1 MKNFNDFKTR
11 YANYLKDNVIYIVVI
26 AFCLA
31 LSRSFAYGSIHLG
44 TAGSAYA
51 LNTWI
56 VETLQT
62 FIWLVEF
69 TAIFPIVCMG
79 CDYLI
84 KQYEYYRANEKPLE
98 PKNDVAEAKLQD
110 KPWNTKLVP
119 ENSDN
124 SVVTA
129 TVKPEVKPEAKL
141 ETKPEAKPERKVY
154 VESMLPPVLKPK
166 HKAVVFYNGQYKEFV
181 ARKGDL
187 TIFVPGNELSEAS
200 LNSLINSEF
209 TDVDLVIQK
218 GKSKDLPDYDKLQ
231 LAGKN
236 VKIYVHF

>member
-62 FIWLVEF
+62 FIWLIEF

-98 PKNDVAEAKLQD
+98 PKNEVAEAKLQD

-124 SVVTA
+124 SVVTP
-129 TVKPEVKPEAKL
+129 TSECKIVKFADNGHSNKG
-141 ETKPEAKPERKVY
+141 KVY
-154 VESMLPPVLKPK
+154 VETMLPPVLKPK
-166 HKAVVFYNGQYKEFV
+166 HKVVVFYNGQYKEFI

-218 GKSKDLPDYDKLQ
+218 DKSKDLPDYDKLQ

>member
-69 TAIFPIVCMG
+69 TAIFPIICMG

-84 KQYEYYRANEKPLE
+84 KQYEYYKANEKPLE
-98 PKNDVAEAKLQD
+98 PKNEVAEAKLHNE
-110 KPWNTKLVP
+110 PWNTKLIQ

-124 SVVTA
+124 LADTTSEDSVVKFA
-129 TVKPEVKPEAKL
+129 DNGHSNKG
-141 ETKPEAKPERKVY
+141 KVY
-154 VESMLPPVLKPK
+154 IETMLPPVLKPK
-166 HKAVVFYNGQYKEFV
+166 HKAVVFYNGQYKEFI
-181 ARKGDL
+181 ARDGDL
-187 TIFVPGNELSEAS
+187 TIFVPDNELSEDS
-200 LNSLINSEF
+200 FNSLVDSDF

-218 GKSKDLPDYDKLQ
+218 DKSSDLPDYDKLQ

>member
-1 MKNFNDFKTR
+1 MKNFNDFKTQ
-11 YANYLKDNVIYIVVI
+11 YANYLKDNVFYLVAI
-26 AFCLA
+26 AFGLA
-31 LSRSFAYGSIHLG
+31 LSRSFAYNSIHLG
-44 TAGSAYA
+44 TAGSAYV

-62 FIWLVEF
+62 FIWVVEF
-69 TAIFPIVCMG
+69 TAIFPIICMG

-84 KQYEYYRANEKPLE
+84 KQYEYYKANEKPLE
-98 PKNDVAEAKLQD
+98 PKNEVAEAKLHD
-110 KPWNTKLVP
+110 EPWNTALVP
-119 ENSDN
+119 EDSDN

-129 TVKPEVKPEAKL
+129 SVKPRV
-141 ETKPEAKPERKVY
+141 KPERKVY

-166 HKAVVFYNGQYKEFV
+166 HKAVVFYNGQYKEFI

-187 TIFVPGNELSEAS
+187 TIFVPGNELSEDS
-200 LNSLINSEF
+200 FNSLVNSDF
-209 TDVDLVIQK
+209 TDIDLVIQK
-218 GKSKDLPDYDKLQ
+218 NKSADLPDYDKLQ

>member
-1 MKNFNDFKTR
+1 MKNFNDFKTQ
-11 YANYLKDNVIYIVVI
+11 YANYLKDNVFYLVAI
-26 AFCLA
+26 AFGLA

-62 FIWLVEF
+62 FIWVVEF

-98 PKNDVAEAKLQD
+98 PKNEVAEAKLHD
-110 KPWNTKLVP
+110 EPWNTKLIQ
-119 ENSDN
+119 ENSENSADTTREDTFVKFADN
-124 SVVTA
+124 GYSN
-129 TVKPEVKPEAKL
+129 KGKF
-141 ETKPEAKPERKVY
+141 Y
-154 VESMLPPVLKPK
+154 VETMLPPVLKPK
-166 HKAVVFYNGQYKEFV
+166 HKAVVFYNGQYKEFI
-181 ARKGDL
+181 ARDGDL
-187 TIFVPGNELSEAS
+187 TIFVPGNKLSEDS
-200 LNSLINSEF
+200 FNSLVNSDF

-218 GKSKDLPDYDKLQ
+218 DKSKDLPDYDKLQ

>member
-62 FIWLVEF
+62 FIWVVEF

-84 KQYEYYRANEKPLE
+84 KQYEYYKANEKPLE
-98 PKNDVAEAKLQD
+98 PKNEVAEAKLHD
-110 KPWNTKLVP
+110 EPWNTKLVQ

-124 SVVTA
+124 SPVV
-129 TVKPEVKPEAKL
+129 KL
-141 ETKPEAKPERKVY
+141 ADNGQSNKGKTYIET
-154 VESMLPPVLKPK
+154 MLPPVLKPK
-166 HKAVVFYNGQYKEFV
+166 HKAVVFYNGQYKEFI
-181 ARKGDL
+181 ARDGDL
-187 TIFVPGNELSEAS
+187 IIFVPGKELSEDS
-200 LNSLINSEF
+200 FNSLVNSDF

-218 GKSKDLPDYDKLQ
+218 DKSSDLPDYDKLQ

>member
-98 PKNDVAEAKLQD
+98 PKNEVAEAKLHD
-110 KPWNTKLVP
+110 EPWNTKLVQ

-124 SVVTA
+124 SADT
-129 TVKPEVKPEAKL
+129 TSEDTFVKFADNGRSNKG
-141 ETKPEAKPERKVY
+141 KVY
-154 VESMLPPVLKPK
+154 VETMLPPVLKPK
-166 HKAVVFYNGQYKEFV
+166 HKAVVFYNGQYKEFI

-218 GKSKDLPDYDKLQ
+218 DKSSDLPDYDKLQ

>member
-1 MKNFNDFKTR
+1 MKNFNDFKTQ

-31 LSRSFAYGSIHLG
+31 LSRSFAYSSIHLG

-62 FIWLVEF
+62 FIWVVEF
-69 TAIFPIVCMG
+69 TAIFPIVCIG

-98 PKNDVAEAKLQD
+98 PKNEVAEAKLHD
-110 KPWNTKLVP
+110 EPWNTKLIQ
-119 ENSDN
+119 ENSENSADTTSEDTFVKFADN
-124 SVVTA
+124 GHSN
-129 TVKPEVKPEAKL
+129 KGKF
-141 ETKPEAKPERKVY
+141 Y
-154 VESMLPPVLKPK
+154 VETMLPPVLKPK
-166 HKAVVFYNGQYKEFV
+166 HKAVVFYNGQYKEFI

-187 TIFVPGNELSEAS
+187 TIFVPGNELSKAS
-200 LNSLINSEF
+200 LNLLINSDF

-218 GKSKDLPDYDKLQ
+218 DKSADLPDYDKLQ

>member
-98 PKNDVAEAKLQD
+98 PKNEVAEAKLHD
-110 KPWNTKLVP
+110 EPWNTKLVQ

-124 SVVTA
+124 LADTTSEDSVVKFADNGYSNKGKTYI
-129 TVKPEVKPEAKL
+129 
-141 ETKPEAKPERKVY
+141 ET
-154 VESMLPPVLKPK
+154 MLPPVLKPK
-166 HKAVVFYNGQYKEFV
+166 HKAVVFYNGQYKEFI

-218 GKSKDLPDYDKLQ
+218 NKSKDLPDYDKLQ
-231 LAGKN
+231 LVGKN

>member
-84 KQYEYYRANEKPLE
+84 KQYEYYKANEKPLE
-98 PKNDVAEAKLQD
+98 PKNEVAEAKLYEE
-110 KPWNTKLVP
+110 PWNTALIT
-119 ENSDN
+119 ENSGNSPVVKFADN
-124 SVVTA
+124 GYSN
-129 TVKPEVKPEAKL
+129 KGKF
-141 ETKPEAKPERKVY
+141 Y
-154 VESMLPPVLKPK
+154 VETMLPPVLKPK
-166 HKAVVFYNGQYKEFV
+166 HKAVVFYNGQYKEFI
-181 ARKGDL
+181 ARDGDL
-187 TIFVPGNELSEAS
+187 TIFVPGNELSEDS
-200 LNSLINSEF
+200 FNSLINSEF

-218 GKSKDLPDYDKLQ
+218 DKSKDLPDYDKLQ

>member
-1 MKNFNDFKTR
+1 MKNFNDFKTQ

-98 PKNDVAEAKLQD
+98 PKNEVAEAKLHD
-110 KPWNTKLVP
+110 EPWNTKLVQ
-119 ENSDN
+119 ENSENSADTTSEDTFVKFADN
-124 SVVTA
+124 GHSNKGKTYI
-129 TVKPEVKPEAKL
+129 
-141 ETKPEAKPERKVY
+141 ET
-154 VESMLPPVLKPK
+154 MLPPVLKPK
-166 HKAVVFYNGQYKEFV
+166 HKAVVFYNGQYKEFI

-187 TIFVPGNELSEAS
+187 TIFVPDNELSEDS
-200 LNSLINSEF
+200 FNSLVDSDF

-218 GKSKDLPDYDKLQ
+218 DKSSDLPDYDKLQ

>member
-1 MKNFNDFKTR
+1 MKNFNDFKTQ

-98 PKNDVAEAKLQD
+98 PKNEVAEAKLHD
-110 KPWNTKLVP
+110 EPWNTKLVQ
-119 ENSDN
+119 ENSENSADTTSEDTFVKFADN
-124 SVVTA
+124 GHSN
-129 TVKPEVKPEAKL
+129 KGKFYI
-141 ETKPEAKPERKVY
+141 ET
-154 VESMLPPVLKPK
+154 MLPPVLKPK
-166 HKAVVFYNGQYKEFV
+166 HKAVVFYNGQYKEFI
-181 ARKGDL
+181 ARDGDL
-187 TIFVPGNELSEAS
+187 TIFVPDNELSEDS
-200 LNSLINSEF
+200 FNSLVDSDF

-218 GKSKDLPDYDKLQ
+218 DKSSDLPDYDKLQ

>member
-31 LSRSFAYGSIHLG
+31 LSRSFAYSSIHLG

-98 PKNDVAEAKLQD
+98 PKNEVAEAKLQD

-124 SVVTA
+124 SAYT
-129 TVKPEVKPEAKL
+129 TSEDSFVKFADNGHSNKGKF
-141 ETKPEAKPERKVY
+141 Y
-154 VESMLPPVLKPK
+154 VETMLPPVLKPK
-166 HKAVVFYNGQYKEFV
+166 HKAVVFYNGQYKEFI
-181 ARKGDL
+181 ARDGDL
-187 TIFVPGNELSEAS
+187 TIFVPGNELSEDS
-200 LNSLINSEF
+200 FNSLINSEF

-218 GKSKDLPDYDKLQ
+218 DKSKDLPDYDKLQ

>member
-1 MKNFNDFKTR
+1 MKNFNDFKTQ

-62 FIWLVEF
+62 FIWVVEF

-98 PKNDVAEAKLQD
+98 PKNEVAEAKLHD
-110 KPWNTKLVP
+110 EPWNTKLIQ
-119 ENSDN
+119 ENSENSADTTSEDTFVKFADN
-124 SVVTA
+124 GHSN
-129 TVKPEVKPEAKL
+129 KGKF
-141 ETKPEAKPERKVY
+141 Y
-154 VESMLPPVLKPK
+154 VETMLPPVLKPK
-166 HKAVVFYNGQYKEFV
+166 HKAVVFYNGQYKEFI

-187 TIFVPGNELSEAS
+187 TIFVPGNELSKAS
-200 LNSLINSEF
+200 LNLLINSDF

-218 GKSKDLPDYDKLQ
+218 DKSADLPDYDKLQ

>member
-26 AFCLA
+26 AFGLA
-31 LSRSFAYGSIHLG
+31 LSRSFAYSSIHLG

-62 FIWLVEF
+62 LIWLVEF

-98 PKNDVAEAKLQD
+98 PKNEVAEAKLHD
-110 KPWNTKLVP
+110 EPWNTKLVP

-124 SVVTA
+124 SAVIKFA
-129 TVKPEVKPEAKL
+129 DNAHSNKVK
-141 ETKPEAKPERKVY
+141 TY
-154 VESMLPPVLKPK
+154 VETMLPPVLKPK
-166 HKAVVFYNGQYKEFV
+166 HKAVVFYNGQYKEFI

-209 TDVDLVIQK
+209 IDVDLVIQK
-218 GKSKDLPDYDKLQ
+218 GKSSDLPDYDKLQ

>member
-1 MKNFNDFKTR
+1 MKNFNDFKTQ
-11 YANYLKDNVIYIVVI
+11 YANYLKDNVFYLVAI
-26 AFCLA
+26 AFGLA
-31 LSRSFAYGSIHLG
+31 LSRSFAYNSIHLG

-62 FIWLVEF
+62 FIWVVEF
-69 TAIFPIVCMG
+69 TAIFPIICMG

-84 KQYEYYRANEKPLE
+84 KQYEYYKANEKPLE
-98 PKNDVAEAKLQD
+98 PKNEVAEAKLND
-110 KPWNTKLVP
+110 EPWNTALVP
-119 ENSDN
+119 EDSDN

-129 TVKPEVKPEAKL
+129 SVKPGV
-141 ETKPEAKPERKVY
+141 KPERKVY

-166 HKAVVFYNGQYKEFV
+166 HKAVVFYNGQYKEFI

-187 TIFVPGNELSEAS
+187 TIFVPGNELSEDS
-200 LNSLINSEF
+200 FNSLVNSDF

-218 GKSKDLPDYDKLQ
+218 DKSADLPDYDKLQ

>member
-1 MKNFNDFKTR
+1 MKNFNDFKTQ

-69 TAIFPIVCMG
+69 TTIFPIVCMG

-98 PKNDVAEAKLQD
+98 PKNEVAEAKLHD
-110 KPWNTKLVP
+110 EPWNTKLIP

-124 SVVTA
+124 LADTTSEDSVVKFA
-129 TVKPEVKPEAKL
+129 DNGHSNKG
-141 ETKPEAKPERKVY
+141 KVY
-154 VESMLPPVLKPK
+154 IETMLPPVLKPK
-166 HKAVVFYNGQYKEFV
+166 HKAVVFYNGQYKEFI
-181 ARKGDL
+181 ARDGDL
-187 TIFVPGNELSEAS
+187 TIFVPDNELSEDS
-200 LNSLINSEF
+200 FNSLINSDF

-218 GKSKDLPDYDKLQ
+218 DKSSDLPDYDKLQ

>member
-69 TAIFPIVCMG
+69 TAIFPIICMG

-84 KQYEYYRANEKPLE
+84 KQYEYYKANEKPLE
-98 PKNDVAEAKLQD
+98 PKNEVAEAKLHNE
-110 KPWNTKLVP
+110 PWNTKLIQ

-124 SVVTA
+124 LADTTSEDSVVKFA
-129 TVKPEVKPEAKL
+129 DNGHSNKG
-141 ETKPEAKPERKVY
+141 KVY
-154 VESMLPPVLKPK
+154 IETMLPPVLKPK
-166 HKAVVFYNGQYKEFV
+166 HKAVVFYNGQYKEFI
-181 ARKGDL
+181 ARDGDL
-187 TIFVPGNELSEAS
+187 TIFVPDNELSEDS
-200 LNSLINSEF
+200 FNSLVDSDF

-218 GKSKDLPDYDKLQ
+218 DKSADLPDYDKLQ

>member
-84 KQYEYYRANEKPLE
+84 KQYEYYKANEKPLE
-98 PKNDVAEAKLQD
+98 PKNEVAEAKLHD
-110 KPWNTKLVP
+110 EPWNTKLVQ

-124 SVVTA
+124 LADTTSEDSVVKFADNGYSNKGKTYI
-129 TVKPEVKPEAKL
+129 
-141 ETKPEAKPERKVY
+141 ET
-154 VESMLPPVLKPK
+154 MLPSVLKPK
-166 HKAVVFYNGQYKEFV
+166 HKAVVFYNGQYKEFI

-218 GKSKDLPDYDKLQ
+218 YKSKDLPDYDKLQ

>member
-1 MKNFNDFKTR
+1 MKNFNDFKTQ
-11 YANYLKDNVIYIVVI
+11 YANYLKDNVFYLAAI
-26 AFCLA
+26 AFGLA
-31 LSRSFAYGSIHLG
+31 LSRSFAYNSIHLG

-62 FIWLVEF
+62 FIWTVEF
-69 TAIFPIVCMG
+69 TAIFPIICMG

-84 KQYEYYRANEKPLE
+84 KQYEYYKANEKPLE
-98 PKNDVAEAKLQD
+98 PKNEVAKAKLHD
-110 KPWNTKLVP
+110 EPWNTKLVQ

-124 SVVTA
+124 SPVV
-129 TVKPEVKPEAKL
+129 KL
-141 ETKPEAKPERKVY
+141 ADNGQSNKGKVY
-154 VESMLPPVLKPK
+154 VETMLPPVLKPK
-166 HKAVVFYNGQYKEFV
+166 HKAVVFYNGQYKEFI
-181 ARKGDL
+181 ARDGDL
-187 TIFVPGNELSEAS
+187 TIFVPGNELSEDS
-200 LNSLINSEF
+200 FNSLVNSDF

-218 GKSKDLPDYDKLQ
+218 DKSSDLPDYDKLQ

>member
-1 MKNFNDFKTR
+1 MKNFNDFKTQ

-62 FIWLVEF
+62 FIWVVEF

-98 PKNDVAEAKLQD
+98 PKNEVAEAKLHD
-110 KPWNTKLVP
+110 EPWNTKLIQ

-124 SVVTA
+124 LADTTSEDSF
-129 TVKPEVKPEAKL
+129 VKFADNGYSNKGKTYI
-141 ETKPEAKPERKVY
+141 ET
-154 VESMLPPVLKPK
+154 MLPPVLKPK
-166 HKAVVFYNGQYKEFV
+166 HKAVVFYNGQYKEFI
-181 ARKGDL
+181 ARDGDL
-187 TIFVPGNELSEAS
+187 TIFVPGNELSKAS
-200 LNSLINSEF
+200 LNLLINSDF

-218 GKSKDLPDYDKLQ
+218 DKSADLPDYDKLQ

>member
-31 LSRSFAYGSIHLG
+31 LSRSFAYSSIHLG

-84 KQYEYYRANEKPLE
+84 KQYEYYKANEKPLE
-98 PKNDVAEAKLQD
+98 PKNEVAEAKLHD
-110 KPWNTKLVP
+110 EPWNTKLVP
-119 ENSDN
+119 EHSDN
-124 SVVTA
+124 SVVTP
-129 TVKPEVKPEAKL
+129 VKPEVKPEAKH
-141 ETKPEAKPERKVY
+141 ERKVY

-166 HKAVVFYNGQYKEFV
+166 HKVVVFYNGQYKEFI

-200 LNSLINSEF
+200 LNSLIDSEF

-218 GKSKDLPDYDKLQ
+218 DKSKDLPDYDKLQ

>member
-98 PKNDVAEAKLQD
+98 PKNEVIEAKLYD
-110 KPWNTKLVP
+110 EPWNTKLVP

-129 TVKPEVKPEAKL
+129 SEDTVKKFADNGHSDKG
-141 ETKPEAKPERKVY
+141 KFY
-154 VESMLPPVLKPK
+154 VETMLPPVLKPK
-166 HKAVVFYNGQYKEFV
+166 HKAVVFYNGQYKEFI

-218 GKSKDLPDYDKLQ
+218 DKSKDLPDYDKLQ

>member
-1 MKNFNDFKTR
+1 MKNFNDFKTQ
-11 YANYLKDNVIYIVVI
+11 YANYLKDNVFYLVAI
-26 AFCLA
+26 AFGLA
-31 LSRSFAYGSIHLG
+31 LSRSFAYNSIHLG

-62 FIWLVEF
+62 FIWVVEF
-69 TAIFPIVCMG
+69 TAIFPIICMG

-84 KQYEYYRANEKPLE
+84 KQYEYYKANEKPLE
-98 PKNDVAEAKLQD
+98 PKNEVAEAKLHD
-110 KPWNTKLVP
+110 EPWNTKLVQ

-124 SVVTA
+124 LADTTSEDSVVKFADNGYSNKGKTYI
-129 TVKPEVKPEAKL
+129 
-141 ETKPEAKPERKVY
+141 ET
-154 VESMLPPVLKPK
+154 MLPPVLKPK
-166 HKAVVFYNGQYKEFV
+166 HKAVVFYNGQYKEFI

-187 TIFVPGNELSEAS
+187 TIFVPDNELSEDS
-200 LNSLINSEF
+200 FNSLVDSDF

-218 GKSKDLPDYDKLQ
+218 DKSSDLPDYDKLQ

>member
-84 KQYEYYRANEKPLE
+84 KQYEYYKANEKPLE
-98 PKNDVAEAKLQD
+98 PKNEVAEAKLHD
-110 KPWNTKLVP
+110 EPWNTKLIQ

-124 SVVTA
+124 SPVV
-129 TVKPEVKPEAKL
+129 KL
-141 ETKPEAKPERKVY
+141 ADNGYSNKGKTYIET
-154 VESMLPPVLKPK
+154 MLPPVLKPK
-166 HKAVVFYNGQYKEFV
+166 HKAVVFYNGQYKEFI
-181 ARKGDL
+181 ARDGDL
-187 TIFVPGNELSEAS
+187 TIFVPGNELSEDS
-200 LNSLINSEF
+200 FNSLVNSDF
-209 TDVDLVIQK
+209 NDVDLVIQK
-218 GKSKDLPDYDKLQ
+218 DKSSDLPDYDKLQ

>member
-1 MKNFNDFKTR
+1 MKNFNDFKTQ

-98 PKNDVAEAKLQD
+98 PKNEVAEAKLHD
-110 KPWNTKLVP
+110 EPWNTKLIQ
-119 ENSDN
+119 ENSENSADTTREDTFVKFADN
-124 SVVTA
+124 GYSN
-129 TVKPEVKPEAKL
+129 KGKF
-141 ETKPEAKPERKVY
+141 Y
-154 VESMLPPVLKPK
+154 VETMLPPVLKPK
-166 HKAVVFYNGQYKEFV
+166 HKAVVFYNGQYKEFI
-181 ARKGDL
+181 ARDGDL
-187 TIFVPGNELSEAS
+187 TIFVPGNKLSEDS
-200 LNSLINSEF
+200 FNSLVNSDF

-218 GKSKDLPDYDKLQ
+218 DKSKDLPDYDKLQ

>member
-1 MKNFNDFKTR
+1 MKNFNDFKTQ
-11 YANYLKDNVIYIVVI
+11 YANYLKDNVFYLLAI
-26 AFCLA
+26 AFGLA
-31 LSRSFAYGSIHLG
+31 LSRSLAYNSIHLG

-62 FIWLVEF
+62 FIWVVEF
-69 TAIFPIVCMG
+69 TAIFPIICMG

-84 KQYEYYRANEKPLE
+84 KQYEYRKANEKPLE
-98 PKNDVAEAKLQD
+98 PKNEVAEAKLHD
-110 KPWNTKLVP
+110 EPWNTTLVP
-119 ENSDN
+119 EDSDN

-129 TVKPEVKPEAKL
+129 KPEVKPE
-141 ETKPEAKPERKVY
+141 TKSERKVY
-154 VESMLPPVLKPK
+154 VETMLPPVLKPK
-166 HKAVVFYNGQYKEFV
+166 HKAVVFYNGQYKEFI
-181 ARKGDL
+181 AQKGDL
-187 TIFVPGNELSEAS
+187 TIFVPGNELSEDS
-200 LNSLINSEF
+200 FNSLVNSDF

-218 GKSKDLPDYDKLQ
+218 GKSADLPDYDKLK

>member
-62 FIWLVEF
+62 FIWVVEF
-69 TAIFPIVCMG
+69 TAIFPIICMG

-84 KQYEYYRANEKPLE
+84 KQYEYYKANEKPLE
-98 PKNDVAEAKLQD
+98 PKNEVAEAKLHD
-110 KPWNTKLVP
+110 EPWNTKLVQ

-124 SVVTA
+124 LADTTSEDSVVKFADNGYSNKGKTYI
-129 TVKPEVKPEAKL
+129 
-141 ETKPEAKPERKVY
+141 ET
-154 VESMLPPVLKPK
+154 MLPPVLKPK
-166 HKAVVFYNGQYKEFV
+166 HKAVVFYNGQYKEFI

-209 TDVDLVIQK
+209 TNVDLVIQK
-218 GKSKDLPDYDKLQ
+218 DKSSDLPDYDKLQ

>member
-1 MKNFNDFKTR
+1 MKNFNDFKTQ

-56 VETLQT
+56 VETSQT
-62 FIWLVEF
+62 FIWVVEF

-98 PKNDVAEAKLQD
+98 PKNEVAEAKLHD
-110 KPWNTKLVP
+110 EPWNTKLIQ
-119 ENSDN
+119 ENSENSADTTSEDTFVKFADN
-124 SVVTA
+124 GHSN
-129 TVKPEVKPEAKL
+129 KGKF
-141 ETKPEAKPERKVY
+141 Y
-154 VESMLPPVLKPK
+154 VETMLPPVLKPK
-166 HKAVVFYNGQYKEFV
+166 HKAVVFYNGQYKEFI

-187 TIFVPGNELSEAS
+187 TIFVPGNELSKAS
-200 LNSLINSEF
+200 LNLLINSDF

-218 GKSKDLPDYDKLQ
+218 DKSADLPDYDKLQ

>member
-98 PKNDVAEAKLQD
+98 PKNEVAKAKLHEE
-110 KPWNTKLVP
+110 PWNTALIP
-119 ENSDN
+119 ENSGNSPVVKFADN
-124 SVVTA
+124 GHSN
-129 TVKPEVKPEAKL
+129 KG
-141 ETKPEAKPERKVY
+141 KVY
-154 VESMLPPVLKPK
+154 VETMLPPVLKPK
-166 HKAVVFYNGQYKEFV
+166 HKAVVFYNGQYKEFI
-181 ARKGDL
+181 ARDGDL
-187 TIFVPGNELSEAS
+187 TIFVPDNELSEDS
-200 LNSLINSEF
+200 FNSLINSDF

-218 GKSKDLPDYDKLQ
+218 DKSADLPDYDKLQ